1 MKRINDLQHD
11 LKNVSDNVLGNL
23 STGERIRMFMKAAA
37 EDREDRIEMLR
48 DSVPRYEYT
57 MRDLEFTEGTKEV
70 YLLSML
76 ANHTL
81 ERLYTTTLMHEAGRD
96 KHVALVLVNEALE
109 RLSQGHFTVD
119 EYGNADAPESWPLGY
134 DWMDNA
140 DTSRL
145 AGMYRELWD
154 GNDLPL
160 PSSFEN
166 RVSPYFA
173 ELATDAL
180 LGYRYDLEVLEGGV
194 SYIAVIDQKLMD
206 TVVEF
211 YVAFHTFRRL
221 AEEYLD
227 TTLDELLQATQSERG
242 PFDTSPAPGSLD
254 EATCRDLLK
263 RKEFYLDAREEDM
276 NVLADA
282 VKEID
287 SDVVEDMMLSEPDL
301 AAEVDEAVEEMAT
314 QFNYAI

>member
-1 MKRINDLQHD
+1 MKLTD
-11 LKNVSDNVLGNL
+11 LKHDVNSVQDNVLGDL
-23 STGERIRMFMKAAA
+23 DTQERVRQFMKAVA

-48 DSVPRYEYT
+48 DSVPRYEYE
-57 MRDLEFTEGTKEV
+57 MPDLEFTEGTKEV
-70 YLLSML
+70 YVLSML

-81 ERLYTTTLMHEAGRD
+81 ERLYTATLMHEAGRD

-145 AGMYRELWD
+145 GGMYRELWD
-154 GNDLPL
+154 ENDLPL

-173 ELATDAL
+173 ELATDSL
-180 LGYRYDLEVLEGGV
+180 LGYRHDLEVLEDGV
-194 SYIAVIDQKLMD
+194 SRIALIDEKLSS

-221 AEEYLD
+221 AEEHLG
-227 TTLDELLQATQSERG
+227 TTLDELLQATQAERG
-242 PFDTSPAPGSLD
+242 PFDTSPGPLD
-254 EATCRDLLK
+254 EAACHDLLK
-263 RKEFYLDAREEDM
+263 RKEFYLTSHEEAM
-276 NVLADA
+276 EVLADA
-282 VKEID
+282 AKD
-287 SDVVEDMMLSEPDL
+287 MDTDVAEELALSKPDL
-301 AAEVDEAVEEMAT
+301 DAEVDEAVEEMAA
-314 QFNYAI
+314 QFDYAI